1 MKRRTST
8 LPCTYDR
15 SATAA
20 GFTIVELMVA
30 LAIASVL
37 LLALAVM
44 FMNTSIARN
53 ELDKSSRQVE
63 SGRYAMSILSDEIR
77 HAGYYGA
84 LVNAPVLPVGVTTL
98 PDPCAN
104 ALATVQGSVA
114 IPLQGYPGQGTAA
127 ALDPGKLGC
136 LDAAAGYKADTGVIV
151 VKRADTSIAAAT
163 PTSGYFNIQTS
174 GCAGDP
180 IRYVLDSYANAGNFT
195 LHTNTAPGCLPLTS
209 APAANITP
217 VYIRIFYVST
227 CSGASCT
234 AAGADSIPTLK
245 RIDITPA
252 GASTPVPL
260 VDGIENIQ
268 FEYGIDNAGSDGTPD
283 TYTSTPTF
291 AQMQNIM
298 AVRIHLLA
306 RNVDQTPGYN
316 DVKTYH
322 LGPVTFTPASADLP
336 YRRHAYRELVRLVNP
351 SGRRE

>member
-1 MKRRTST
+1 MKRRFSAPRYGGD
-8 LPCTYDR
+8 PC
-15 SATAA
+15 SLAT

-84 LVNAPVLPVGVTTL
+84 LVNAPVLPVTVTTL

-114 IPLQGYPGQGTAA
+114 IPLQGYPEQATAS
-127 ALDPGKLGC
+127 ALDPGKLAC
-136 LDAAAGYKADTGVIV
+136 LDAAAGYKPHTAVIV

-163 PTSGYFNIQTS
+163 PTSGYFNIQAS
-174 GCAGDP
+174 GCAGDAV
-180 IRYVLDSYANAGNFT
+180 RYVLDSYANAGNFI

-209 APAANITP
+209 APAAPITP
-217 VYIRIFYVST
+217 IYVRIFYVST
-227 CSGASCT
+227 CSGTSCT
-234 AAGADSIPTLK
+234 AAGADSVPTLK

-252 GASTPVPL
+252 GASTPVSL

-268 FEYGIDNAGSDGTPD
+268 FEYGVDTAGTDGTPD
-283 TYTSTPTF
+283 TYVSAPTF
-291 AQMQNIM
+291 AQWQNVM

-306 RNVDQTPGYN
+306 RNVDQTPGFA

-322 LGPVTFTPASADLP
+322 LGPVTFTPASGELP